1 MISIFGYIA
10 AFCTTIS
17 FIPQIIKIIKE
28 KNTRDISIGMYII
41 FTFGIFM
48 WLIYGIMLN
57 ELPIIIANFFTL
69 VFSCIILF
77 LNLKMDKLLFN
88 YYFVPN
94 YFQRK

>member
-1 MISIFGYIA
+1 MISIFGFIA

-17 FIPQIIKIIKE
+17 FIPQIIKILKE

-41 FTFGIFM
+41 FTFGILM

-69 VFSCIILF
+69 VFSCIIL
-77 LNLKMDKLLFN
+77 
-88 YYFVPN
+88 YFKFKN
-94 YFQRK
+94 G

>member
-77 LNLKMDKLLFN
+77 FKFKNG
-88 YYFVPN
+88 
-94 YFQRK
+94 